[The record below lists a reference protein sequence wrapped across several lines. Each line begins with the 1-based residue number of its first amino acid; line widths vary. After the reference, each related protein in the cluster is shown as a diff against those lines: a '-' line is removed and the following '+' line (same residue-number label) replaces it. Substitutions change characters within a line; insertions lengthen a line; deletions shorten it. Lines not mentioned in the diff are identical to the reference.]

1 MMNNYLLK
9 VSNTNFENR
18 YIVKRRIKTLQIS
31 LSILAIIYL
40 LLIFFLII
48 YLNLNNNYKKSLNII
63 MEKKIFELK
72 KKYINDIDFYKT
84 MLQLYIENRTQ
95 FYIKGRER
103 VMASIGKSYNDSNI
117 LTIQDKYNWL
127 IIHDSPENKSK
138 YVDKILLHE
147 YSKEILGKDIC
158 VPILKIYNNI
168 DEINVNELPNKFVL
182 KCNHGSTMNIL
193 CNNKSNFDIIKAK
206 RLLKKWMNINYGLNT
221 FEYQYINVKKKVFAE
236 KYLVDNILDYKFYC
250 FNGEP
255 KFIRVQKHLH
265 DKSIH
270 NYYNLDFTLNEIE
283 TNMKQFIRMPEI
295 KFPKPHHLDL
305 MIEYAKKLSSKF
317 IFVRVDLYEVEDI
330 VYLGEL
336 TFTSINVHMPYKDL
350 NQSVY
355 LGSLLDLKKINNSL
369 KLNKNIL

>member
-1 MMNNYLLK
+1 MA
-9 VSNTNFENR
+9 T
-18 YIVKRRIKTLQIS
+18 
-31 LSILAIIYL
+31 
-40 LLIFFLII
+40 FLII
-48 YLNLNNNYKKSLNII
+48 YLKLNYNYKKSLKII
-63 MEKKIFELK
+63 MEKTISDLK
-72 KKYINDIDFYKT
+72 MKYISDIEFYKT

-103 VMASIGKSYNDSNI
+103 IMKSIGKNYNDSNI

-127 IIHDSPENKSK
+127 IIHEFPENKSK

-158 VPILKIYNNI
+158 VPILKIYNSI
-168 DEINVNELPNKFVL
+168 DEINLNELPNKFVL
-182 KCNHGSTMNIL
+182 KCNHGSAMNIL

-206 RLLKKWMNINYGLNT
+206 KLLGNWMNINYGLNN

-236 KYLVDNILDYKFYC
+236 KYLCDNILDYKFYC

-255 KFIRVQKHLH
+255 KFIRVQKHLN

-283 TNMKQFIRMPEI
+283 TNMIQYIRMPEI
-295 KFPKPHHLDL
+295 KFPKPKHLDL
-305 MIEYAKKLSSKF
+305 MIEYARKLSSKF
-317 IFVRVDLYEVEDI
+317 TFVRVDLYEVEDT

-336 TFTSINVHMPYKDL
+336 TFTSINVYMPYKDL
-350 NQSVY
+350 NQSLY
-355 LGSLLDLKKINNSL
+355 LGSLLDLRKINNSL
-369 KLNKNIL
+369 KKFGLF